1 MVQPRQDR
9 LSRAG
14 SGGVQNSQCPRI
26 NLQIRHSGVC
36 MANRNRLSPA
46 TFIDANRWR
55 VTPQDVARR
64 FAERDQRIA
73 PDTRT
78 EAQKYLGDPPPDR
91 SALAQRTR
99 AAGS

>member
-1 MVQPRQDR
+1 
-9 LSRAG
+9 
-14 SGGVQNSQCPRI
+14 
-26 NLQIRHSGVC
+26 

-73 PDTRT
+73 LDTRT
-78 EAQKYLGDPPPDR
+78 EAEKYLGDPPPDR
-91 SALAQRTR
+91 SALAQRKAELVSR
-99 AAGS
+99 

>member
-1 MVQPRQDR
+1 MPPNQFTD
-9 LSRAG
+9 SAF
-14 SGGVQNSQCPRI
+14 GGVHGKPQPI
-26 NLQIRHSGVC
+26 
-36 MANRNRLSPA
+36 SPA

-73 PDTRT
+73 LDTRT

>member
-1 MVQPRQDR
+1 
-9 LSRAG
+9 
-14 SGGVQNSQCPRI
+14 
-26 NLQIRHSGVC
+26 

-64 FAERDQRIA
+64 FAERDQRIEL
-73 PDTRT
+73 DTRT